1 MENEHV
7 DRVKIILIAHGESTA
22 SSIADVANKLLG
34 EDYVIAINAP
44 IDVAPAAILESL
56 KQVVKENPSAAGY
69 LLLVDMGSLTTFADV
84 IEKDFNVN
92 IKVISLVS
100 TLHVLEATRKAL
112 LGSSLTSIYK
122 DVLMVNSYIET
133 HKNALTTSNKRK
145 MIIITACLTGEG
157 GSVAIKS
164 FLNSTLKYDKDL
176 FEIIPLTCLDKNA
189 FKQEILK
196 IQKEN
201 EVLFIISSFPVDIN
215 IDQYSM
221 NDVFNMRIMN
231 KIQKIVDMRT
241 TMLSIPQIIEENI
254 KNIDAHELFND
265 VNNFLKKLT
274 DQIKVVLTEETII
287 GLILHLSFVIGR
299 LKNNTPLTQY
309 PLKKIYIS
317 DNIAVYNIIR
327 DQFNIFCQKYNVDSS
342 DDELCYIMN
351 FFIQD

>member
-1 MENEHV
+1 MDEAGYLTLFLVPEHSLENENV

-22 SSIADVANKLLG
+22 TSIADVANRLLG

-44 IDVAPAAILESL
+44 IDVAPSAILESL
-56 KQVVKENPSAAGY
+56 KKVVKENPSAAGY

-84 IEKDFNVN
+84 IEKEFNVN

-112 LGSSLTSIYK
+112 LGSSLESIYK

-133 HKNALTTSNKRK
+133 HKNALTTTSNKRK
-145 MIIITACLTGEG
+145 MVIITACLTGEG
-157 GSVAIKS
+157 GSIAIKS
-164 FLNSTLKYDKDL
+164 FLNSTLRYDKDL
-176 FEIIPLTCLDKNA
+176 FEIIPLTCLDKNS

-215 IDQYSM
+215 IIQYSM
-221 NDVFNMRIMN
+221 NDVFNMSIMN

-254 KNIDAHELFND
+254 KNIDANELFND
-265 VNNFLKKLT
+265 VNNFLKELT
-274 DQIKVVLTEETII
+274 DEIKVELTEETII

-299 LKNNTPLTQY
+299 LKNNTPLTDY
-309 PLKKIYIS
+309 PYKKIYIS
-317 DNIAVYNIIR
+317 DNIAVYNIVR
-327 DQFNIFCQKYNVDSS
+327 DLNLTSFVKS
-342 DDELCYIMN
+342 IM
-351 FFIQD
+351 